1 MTPGEIDKELT
12 KLESELKELEVEY
25 NQYFAGRLPKPPWDT
40 RKRVDTLAKKL
51 DRTHMNNTGMRFRFL
66 TIQTRYARFVDL
78 WDRGLR
84 AREEGRPGPFFVPA
98 QKKERREPAREP
110 GTKVLHVA
118 AFNDPAHEMRKME
131 ELYESLSAARRENG
145 APPVPFHKFASLVKT
160 QVEKMKATGSPEVAF
175 RVAVTDGKVN
185 FTARALKGAGEHE
198 HESPTRRKPGSD

>member
-12 KLESELKELEVEY
+12 RLEGELKELEVEY

-40 RKRVDTLAKKL
+40 RKRVDALAKKL

-66 TIQTRYARFVDL
+66 TIQTRYARFIDL

-98 QKKERREPAREP
+98 PKERTPPAREP
-110 GTKVLHVA
+110 GTKVLHVT
-118 AFNDPAHEMRKME
+118 AFNDPVHEMRKLE
-131 ELYESLSAARRENG
+131 ELYESLSNARRETG

-175 RVAVTDGKVN
+175 RVAVSDGKVN
-185 FTARALKGAGEHE
+185 FTARALKGASGQE
-198 HESPTRRKPGSD
+198 PDTPRRRKPDSE